1 MNKVLNENQMSEMI
15 TVLGALGNVGA
26 PLVDALI
33 ARKMT
38 VRATHYNIER
48 VTQRFGDQVEACLFD
63 FDDPSTIS
71 GALKGTGR
79 LFLIRPPQIT
89 NVEKFMYPVIDKAR
103 EYGIK
108 QIVFLSL
115 IGIENNQQVPHYKVE
130 QYIKAS
136 GIPYTMIQPGFFMQ
150 NLSTTHLV
158 EIRDRDEIFVPVG
171 LGKTAF
177 IDIRDIAEV
186 IAQVL
191 AEPGHENKSYE
202 LTGNE
207 AVDYYEVAEIFSKVL
222 NREIVYTKPSVVKF
236 LWKSWRSGTK
246 LPFALVMTWL
256 YNQTKNGMGE
266 KVTPTVENLLK
277 RPPISMQQFVAD
289 YAHLWQP

>member
-1 MNKVLNENQMSEMI
+1 MSERV
-15 TVLGALGNVGA
+15 TVIGALGNVGA
-26 PLVDALI
+26 PLVDRLLL
-33 ARKMT
+33 RKVT
-38 VRATHYNIER
+38 VRAAHYDLKR
-48 VTQRFGDQVEACLFD
+48 VKERFGDQVEAALFD
-63 FDDPSTIS
+63 FDDALTIS
-71 GALKGTGR
+71 ATLKGTDR

-89 NVEKFMYPVIDKAR
+89 NVEKYLYPVIDTAK
-103 EYGIK
+103 EFGVK

-115 IGIENNQQVPHYKVE
+115 IGIENNKQVPHYKVE

-207 AVDYYEVAEIFSKVL
+207 AVDYDEVAEIFSKVL
-222 NREIVYTKPSVVKF
+222 NREIVYTKPSAVKF

-266 KVTPTVENLLK
+266 KVTPTVEDLLQ
-277 RPPISMQQFVAD
+277 RPPLSMQQFVTD
-289 YAHLWQP
+289 HAHLWQS

>member
-1 MNKVLNENQMSEMI
+1 MSERV
-15 TVLGALGNVGA
+15 TVIGALGNVGA
-26 PLVDALI
+26 PLVDRLLL
-33 ARKMT
+33 RKVT
-38 VRATHYNIER
+38 VRAAHYDLKR
-48 VTQRFGDQVEACLFD
+48 VKERFGDQVEAALFD
-63 FDDPSTIS
+63 FDDALTIS
-71 GALKGTGR
+71 ATLKGTDR

-89 NVEKFMYPVIDKAR
+89 NVEKYLYPVIDTAK
-103 EYGIK
+103 EFGVK

-115 IGIENNQQVPHYKVE
+115 IGIENNKQVPHYKVE

-191 AEPGHENKSYE
+191 AEPGHDNKSYE
-202 LTGNE
+202 LTGNK
-207 AVDYYEVAEIFSKVL
+207 ALDYYEVAEIFCKVL
-222 NREIVYTKPSVVKF
+222 NRKISYSKPSALGF

-266 KVTPTVENLLK
+266 KVTPTVEDLLQ
-277 RPPISMQQFVAD
+277 RPPLSMQQFVTD
-289 YAHLWQP
+289 HAHLWQS